1 MSEETKVLEAINT
14 IENFLDTQGRFL
26 ATSIWQSHDG
36 TQLVTDWG
44 YFDDGMRAIKK
55 YLGSRES
62 LPQYEE
68 WQDSFNKM
76 CESAKPKTFVADEWY
91 RENFKGEDK

>member
-36 TQLVTDWG
+36 TQLKTDWG
-44 YFDDGMRAIKK
+44 YFDDGMRKIKK
-55 YLGSRES
+55 YLGSREPIE
-62 LPQYEE
+62 LPQYAE
-68 WQDSFNKM
+68 WQDAFDNLKVV
-76 CESAKPKTFVADEWY
+76 KK
-91 RENFKGEDK
+91 

>member
-1 MSEETKVLEAINT
+1 MIDDKKVLEAIDT

-36 TQLVTDWG
+36 TQLKTDWG

-55 YLGSRES
+55 YIDKRE
-62 LPQYEE
+62 
-68 WQDSFNKM
+68 
-76 CESAKPKTFVADEWY
+76 PKGFVADEWY
-91 RENFKGEDK
+91 RDTFKGGEE